1 MVLIEGNDS
10 HQVLIFFVP
19 VTEIPDQPD
28 QVALEAVD
36 GTGCSLGVVRS
47 HVR

>member
-1 MVLIEGNDS
+1 MNDS
-10 HQVLIFFVP
+10 HQVLIFFVA
-19 VTEIPDQPD
+19 VTQIPDQPD

-36 GTGCSLGVVRS
+36 GAGCSLGVVRS